1 MKLLVI
7 GREGRLDKYTRN
19 KQNTEEL
26 EIVYATAE
34 HTEAELLA
42 IGGDADFILVDAIS
56 TISGNLIR
64 QMPNL
69 RLIHSEG
76 VAFNRIDTEAAKERG
91 IYVCNCKGMNATAV
105 AEQTILL
112 MLGLLRDVCQGDKS
126 VREGTQIKTKEA
138 YMIHGSLKEL
148 GECTI
153 GLIGF
158 GDIAQATARFACAFG
173 CRILYYKP
181 RRASADLET
190 ALHAEYRDLDTL
202 LAESDIVSLHL
213 PVTEETT
220 HSVNRAFLKKM
231 KKDAYLI
238 NTSRGELIDAE
249 ALVEAIENDWIAGA
263 GLDTLEGE
271 PVQTDNPLV
280 QVSAKVRKRTLLS
293 CHIGGITAASFMRGY
308 DMVWEDLNLVQE
320 GKRPKRI
327 VNGL

>member
-7 GREGRLDKYTRN
+7 GQKGRLDKYTRN
-19 KQNTEEL
+19 KQNLEGL
-26 EIVYATAE
+26 EIVYATGE
-34 HTEAELLA
+34 DSEAELLA
-42 IGGDADFILVDAIS
+42 IGKDADFILVDAIS
-56 TISGNLIR
+56 TVSGDLIR

-69 RLIHSEG
+69 RMIHSEG
-76 VAFNRIDTEAAKERG
+76 VAFNRIDTETAKERD
-91 IYVCNCKGMNATAV
+91 IYVCNCKSMNATAV

-112 MLGLLRDVCQGDKS
+112 MLGLLRDVCKGDRS
-126 VREGTQIKTKEA
+126 VREGTQIQTKEA

-148 GECTI
+148 GECTL

-158 GDIAQATARFACAFG
+158 GDIAQATARLAAAFG

-181 RRASADLET
+181 HRAAAELE
-190 ALHAEYRDLDTL
+190 AAFHAEYRDLDSL

-213 PVTEETT
+213 PVTPETIHT
-220 HSVNRAFLKKM
+220 VNRDFLKKM

-238 NTSRGELIDAE
+238 NTSRGELIDAK
-249 ALVEAIENDWIAGA
+249 ALVDAIENDCLAGA

-271 PVQTDNPLV
+271 PVQKDNPLV
-280 QVSAKVRKRTLLS
+280 RVSEKVRERTLLS

-308 DMVWEDLNLVQE
+308 DMVWEDLNLVRD
-320 GKRPKRI
+320 GKRPHHV

>member
-19 KQNTEEL
+19 KQNMEGL
-26 EIVYATAE
+26 KIVYATAE
-34 HTEAELLA
+34 QTEAELLS
-42 IGGDADFILVDAIS
+42 IGGDADFILADAIS
-56 TISGNLIR
+56 TVSGNLIR

-112 MLGLLRDVCQGDKS
+112 MLGLLRGVCKGDRS
-126 VREGTQIKTKEA
+126 VRKGTQITTKEA
-138 YMIHGSLKEL
+138 YMIHGDLKEL

-158 GDIAQATARFACAFG
+158 GDIAQATARFAGAFG

-181 RRASADLET
+181 RPASAELET

-213 PVTEETT
+213 PVTEETI
-220 HSVNRAFLKKM
+220 HSVNRDFLKKM

-249 ALVEAIENDWIAGA
+249 ALVEALENDELAGA

-271 PVQTDNPLV
+271 PVQKDNPLV
-280 QVSAKVRKRTLLS
+280 RVSEKVKERTLLS

-308 DMVWEDLNLVQE
+308 DMVWEDLNLVRD
-320 GKRPKRI
+320 GKRPHRI